1 VEEVMPTDEQ
11 KSWEYAKVE
20 YEIGLG
26 QYQLNSSLRR
36 QDMAFVT
43 TVQAAVLTITGSKLL
58 SLDFSGFL
66 LSAIAF
72 FVLLLGLNSERRLAG
87 YMEGYM
93 LRARQIEAEYGM
105 TILSHSWNKVKRR
118 RLLFSNAKMFPI
130 YYCIFILAWL
140 IIWMWNLLKKR

>member
-1 VEEVMPTDEQ
+1 MPIDDS

-20 YEIGLG
+20 YDVGLR

-43 TVQAAVLTITGSKLL
+43 TVQAAVLTIIGSKLL

-93 LRARQIEAEYGM
+93 QRARQIEKEYGM
-105 TILSHSWNKVKRR
+105 TILSHSWSAVKRR
-118 RLLFSNAKMFPI
+118 RLLFSNAKVFPV

-140 IIWMWNLLKKR
+140 SIWVWNLLKKR